1 MIGLTNCINIAQ
13 SIGQLQSA
21 GGYLDMWT
29 IPVSG
34 GTSIF
39 PYNYIAFETLSADS
53 LGFTPNILVVDFST
67 STNSVARIYCDFYN
81 KIRYGY
87 YNLSNGIIFSDGS
100 AKIYS
105 GSTSV
110 FLEPVAGTDAQAN
123 EYDTGIDGIYK
134 YISGAQISICDK
146 TNGDISFFLNV
157 NEPVNRVNY
166 FVSGM

>member
-1 MIGLTNCINIAQ
+1 MIGLTNCTNIAQ
-13 SIGQLQSA
+13 PLGQLQSA

-29 IPVSG
+29 IPPSG

-39 PYNYIAFETLSADS
+39 PYSYIAFETLSADS

-67 STNSVARIYCDFYN
+67 LTNSVARIYCDFYN
-81 KIRYGY
+81 KVRYGY
-87 YNLSNGIIFSDGS
+87 YSSSNGIIFPDGS

-110 FLEPVAGTDAQAN
+110 SLDPVSGTDAESG
-123 EYDTGIDGIYK
+123 EYDTNIDGVYK
-134 YISGAQISICDK
+134 YIPGAQISICSK
-146 TNGDISFFLNV
+146 PNGDISFFLNV
-157 NEPVNRVNY
+157 NESVNRVNY